1 MLLPLYYL
9 ADATLTLFRRLI
21 KREAVWVAH
30 RSHFYQQATNNGFS
44 VTQVISEVFILN
56 VVLAAFAAV
65 TIWLKSPYVQGMTLA
80 LGLSAVALVLS
91 RFSRQREP
99 LG

>member
-1 MLLPLYYL
+1 MRTEFNHAANDSPRSGSNKKIAPIVFAAIMLV
-9 ADATLTLFRRLI
+9 
-21 KREAVWVAH
+21 AV
-30 RSHFYQQATNNGFS
+30 
-44 VTQVISEVFILN
+44 
-56 VVLAAFAAV
+56 AV